1 MIFMNRILW
10 ATFIFVV
17 LFAGLA
23 IGSSLEV
30 LNQTTINGIFSILL
44 SVFIMFLLDSFL
56 HLLSNGETSWKKK
69 HYKSLLEWVD
79 DGGSGGR
86 RLEQNLLKDIKP
98 KYKLIDN
105 LELIKQAFTKIEKEK
120 RELLLAYFKAQ
131 RNSVS
136 LPATI
141 MAIFSTLF
149 AGILLYFIQHPEI
162 FRIEISV
169 NADFAFIVQLF
180 TWIFFFI
187 IVMYH
192 LVKMNKRASTK
203 NELFI
208 EILEKLKD

>member
-79 DGGSGGR
+79 DGGNGGR

-98 KYKLIDN
+98 KYNLIDN

-120 RELLLAYFKAQ
+120 E
-131 RNSVS
+131 NS
-136 LPATI
+136 
-141 MAIFSTLF
+141 
-149 AGILLYFIQHPEI
+149 Y
-162 FRIEISV
+162 
-169 NADFAFIVQLF
+169 
-180 TWIFFFI
+180 
-187 IVMYH
+187 
-192 LVKMNKRASTK
+192 
-203 NELFI
+203 
-208 EILEKLKD
+208 